1 MRTPSGVSQLSQE
14 QQAQHHQQPQQPQQQ
29 HPQFA
34 APPTY
39 PSDDEEN
46 DGYPQEKTPLDTSD
60 PANLSAGAPP
70 AGHFT
75 GAQATV
81 DDVGTF
87 NGGSYRISHRD
98 SNTILTIQLA
108 AGCPLSAKP
117 GMYTFSFP
125 TLKHAVRMA
134 NKGYHK

>member
-1 MRTPSGVSQLSQE
+1 MRTPSSVSQLSQE
-14 QQAQHHQQPQQPQQQ
+14 QHHQ

-39 PSDDEEN
+39 PEAPSEDDD
-46 DGYPQEKTPLDTSD
+46 DGYPQEKAPLDTSN

-70 AGHFT
+70 ANHFN
-75 GAQATV
+75 GASATV

-117 GMYTFSFP
+117 GMFLSDPFR
-125 TLKHAVRMA
+125 K
-134 NKGYHK
+134 